1 MTEKWEPF
9 EVQFLREVAGYMPGL
24 LISEKL
30 ERPLRTIYSKA
41 QSIGIQLTA
50 NRQVRRWSDEELSLL
65 AKYGNKE
72 VSQITGR
79 TIRAVQVK
87 RSNLNIAFNG
97 DMVSA
102 SRAGNCA
109 RGVERG

>member
-1 MTEKWEPF
+1 MAERWEPY

-41 QSIGIQLTA
+41 RSIGIHLTA

-65 AKYGNKE
+65 SRYDDNE
-72 VSQITGR
+72 VSHMTGR

-87 RSNLNIAFNG
+87 RSAMNKDEL
-97 DMVSA
+97 
-102 SRAGNCA
+102 
-109 RGVERG
+109 

>member
-1 MTEKWEPF
+1 MAERWEPY

-30 ERPLRTIYSKA
+30 ERPLRSVYYKA
-41 QSIGIQLTA
+41 KSIGIQLTA

-65 AKYGNKE
+65 FKYGDNE
-72 VSQITGR
+72 VSQMTGR

-87 RSNLNIAFNG
+87 RSAMNKDYL
-97 DMVSA
+97 
-102 SRAGNCA
+102 
-109 RGVERG
+109 

>member
-1 MTEKWEPF
+1 MAERWEPF

-41 QSIGIQLTA
+41 QSIGIHLTA

-65 AKYGNKE
+65 TKYSDE
-72 VSQITGR
+72 AVSAMTGR
-79 TIRAVQVK
+79 TVHAVRVK
-87 RSNLNIAFNG
+87 RSTINKG
-97 DMVSA
+97 DKDD
-102 SRAGNCA
+102 
-109 RGVERG
+109 

>member
-1 MTEKWEPF
+1 MAERWEPF

-41 QSIGIQLTA
+41 RNIGIHLTA

-65 AKYGNKE
+65 SRYGDNE
-72 VSQITGR
+72 VSKMTGR

-87 RSNLNIAFNG
+87 RSAMNKDEL
-97 DMVSA
+97 
-102 SRAGNCA
+102 
-109 RGVERG
+109 

>member
-1 MTEKWEPF
+1 MAERWEPF

-41 QSIGIQLTA
+41 RSSGIHLTA

-65 AKYGNKE
+65 SRYGDNE
-72 VSQITGR
+72 VSKMTER

-87 RSNLNIAFNG
+87 RSAMNKDDL
-97 DMVSA
+97 
-102 SRAGNCA
+102 
-109 RGVERG
+109 